1 MSNVRRSILEEAMRV
16 YTALGL
22 SSLLLV
28 MVVGQTQTVMASDYP
43 DRAVRVIV
51 NVTPGG
57 GVDTTTRIVAQRLEQ
72 KLGQPFVIE
81 NRPSASGNTGAG
93 TVFHA
98 SPDGYMLLASSG
110 SPLALNGWI
119 YKTLAYEPS
128 GFEPI
133 SIMSRIPNVL
143 IVRKD
148 LPVKTVADLVS
159 YAKEQPGKLTFA
171 SQGAGTVSHLTA
183 ELFMMKTGTKLV
195 HVPYGGTTAALND
208 LLGGSVDI
216 SFLPLQAAYEF
227 AKGGKLRILGV
238 ATEHRIDALPEVP
251 TFVESGY
258 SDFVSSTWNA
268 LSAPPGTPNAILQQL
283 NTAIDETL
291 HDKAIQ
297 ESLVALQMTP
307 VGGTLAETKIEIEKE
322 RKQWGLVAHAA
333 GIQPQ

>member
-1 MSNVRRSILEEAMRV
+1 MTDIRRSILEEAMRV
-16 YTALGL
+16 YTAFGL
-22 SSLLLV
+22 SNLLLV
-28 MVVGQTQTVMASDYP
+28 MVFCQTQTVLGSDYP

-72 KLGQPFVIE
+72 RLGQPFVIE

-148 LPVKTVADLVS
+148 LPVKSVADLVS

-183 ELFMMKTGTKLV
+183 ELFMMKTSTKLV

-238 ATEHRIDALPEVP
+238 ATERRVDALPEVP

-258 SDFVSSTWNA
+258 SDFFSSTWNA

-297 ESLVALQMTP
+297 ESLIALQMTP

>member
-1 MSNVRRSILEEAMRV
+1 M
-16 YTALGL
+16 ALQNKLVLPLSAAAARAFGL
-22 SSLLLV
+22 ISLLLITALYQP
-28 MVVGQTQTVMASDYP
+28 QTAAAADYP

-72 KLGQPFVIE
+72 KFGQPFVIE

-98 SPDGYMLLASSG
+98 TPDGYMLLASSG

-119 YKTLAYEPS
+119 FKSLAYEPS

-148 LPVKTVADLVS
+148 LPVKNVKELVS

-195 HVPYGGTTAALND
+195 HVPYGGTTPALND
-208 LLGGSVDI
+208 LLGGTVDI

-238 ATEHRIDALPEVP
+238 ATEQRVEALPDVP

-258 SDFVSSTWNA
+258 PDFISSTWNA
-268 LSAPPGTPNAILQQL
+268 LSAPPGTPDAVLLQL
-283 NTAIDETL
+283 NKAVDEVL
-291 HDKAIQ
+291 HDKVIR
-297 ESLVALQMTP
+297 ENFGALQMTP
-307 VGGTLAETKIEIEKE
+307 VGGSLAETKAEIEKE

-333 GIQPQ
+333 GIEPQ